1 MVHKLEDSYSIVLTP
16 KDHPTTITE
25 LKSLKKY
32 LKSDYKYK
40 IASYTIEDFMDAIYE
55 ACPYEFLDWIEC
67 VKDRYLHFDT
77 INWVK

>member
-25 LKSLKKY
+25 IKSLKKY

-40 IASYTIEDFMDAIYE
+40 IASYTLEDFMDAIYE
-55 ACPYEFLDWIEC
+55 ACPYEFLDWNGC

-77 INWVK
+77 INWMK